1 MPVEGMVHALHRA
14 HALLA
19 PGGCL
24 IDLRPTSE
32 TARLEADGLSI
43 GRLDADEADRRHA
56 AAEAALS
63 RVVGNGLFH
72 IDAEQEFWFFTYG
85 DSVEALREHVC
96 TSWRDSRIGDALIA
110 RAHAARGA
118 NPALAL
124 RIAEQLRITR
134 LLPR

>member
-24 IDLRPTSE
+24 IDLRPTAE
-32 TARLEADGLSI
+32 TARLEAAGLAI
-43 GRLDADEADRRHA
+43 GALDAEEADRRHA
-56 AAEAALS
+56 AAEAALA
-63 RVVGNGLFH
+63 RVLAEGLFAV
-72 IDAEQEFWFFTYG
+72 DAQHEFWFLTYG
-85 DSVEALREHVC
+85 HSAEALREHVRI
-96 TSWRDSRIGDALIA
+96 SWRDSRVGDALVA
-110 RAHAARGA
+110 RATAVRRA

-134 LLPR
+134 